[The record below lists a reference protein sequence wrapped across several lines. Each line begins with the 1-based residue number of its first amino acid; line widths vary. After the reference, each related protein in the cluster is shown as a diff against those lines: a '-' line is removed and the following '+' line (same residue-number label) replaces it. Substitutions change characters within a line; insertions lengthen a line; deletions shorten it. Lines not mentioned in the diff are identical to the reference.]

1 MRSPLLAAVLA
12 LALGGAGCYA
22 HGSATYASPGPQ
34 VLVVPEYPGWLW
46 VEGNWYWNGYRH
58 VWIEGYWV
66 EDRPGYVWAPG
77 YYHPH
82 TYVWVAGTWSP
93 YAHDHV
99 YRYPTYRGTDRG
111 RDHRGYHSRGRR
123 GR

>member
-1 MRSPLLAAVLA
+1 
-12 LALGGAGCYA
+12 
-22 HGSATYASPGPQ
+22 
-34 VLVVPEYPGWLW
+34 LVVPEYPGWLW
-46 VEGNWYWNGYRH
+46 VEGNWYWNGYRY
-58 VWIEGYWV
+58 VWTEGYWV

-82 TYVWVAGTWSP
+82 THVWVAGYWSP

-99 YRYPTYRGTDRG
+99 YRYPTYRSTDRG
-111 RDHRGYHSRGRR
+111 RDHRGYHSPPGSSHSRGRR